1 MAEDKF
7 DVIVVGAGP
16 AGTSAALTAAKAGL
30 NVVLLE
36 RGEYPGAKNV
46 QGAVLYTKNLADV
59 LPEFWKD
66 PNCPLERYIT
76 QQNVLVTGD
85 DGAIQI
91 GYHNDKWVK
100 EPHNCYTIIRVK
112 FDQWFSKKAE
122 EAGAQVYS
130 GVKVSKILRQGEKVI
145 GVETSEGD
153 RLMADVVIACDGV
166 NSMLAQSIGLIDEWK
181 PDEVALGV
189 KQVLALPKERIQDRF
204 HLEAN
209 EGATY
214 EIFGK
219 ITKGMMGYAFLYT
232 NRESISF
239 GVGCKLSHFQKSNI
253 APYDLLE
260 SAKQHPTI
268 KRLLEGA
275 KPLEYSAHLIP
286 EGGYFSLPPLYTDG
300 FMVAGDAAQMINPT
314 HREGSNLAMAAGMYA
329 AQVAAEAKKRGDF
342 SKHTLSQYQKRL
354 EESFVLIDMEDHK
367 DVEHK
372 VEKNMNLLTVYP
384 DMAVQALYEYFTV
397 DGRPKRD
404 VQKSIMKHIRKTRGF
419 LSIAKDFWSMRK
431 AF

>member
-7 DVIVVGAGP
+7 DVIVIGAGP
-16 AGTSAALTAAKAGL
+16 AGTSAAITAAKAGL

-66 PNCPLERYIT
+66 PNCPLERFIT
-76 QQNVLVTGD
+76 QQNVLITGE
-85 DGAIQI
+85 DGSIQV

-112 FDQWFSKKAE
+112 FDQWFAKKAE
-122 EAGAQVYS
+122 EAGAQVFP
-130 GVKVSKILRQGEKVI
+130 GVKVSKILRQGEKII
-145 GVETSEGD
+145 GIETSEGD
-153 RLMADVVIACDGV
+153 RLLADVVIACDGV

-204 HLEAN
+204 HLEGN

-253 APYDLLE
+253 PPYELLE

-268 KRLLEGA
+268 KRMLDGA

-286 EGGYFSLPPLYTDG
+286 EGGYYSLPPLYTDG

-314 HREGSNLAMAAGMYA
+314 HREGSNLAMAAGMMA
-329 AQVAAEAKKRGDF
+329 AQTAIEAKKVGDF
-342 SKHTLSQYQKRL
+342 SKHTLSRYQKRL
-354 EESFVLIDMEDHK
+354 EESFVMVDMEDHK

-384 DMAVQALYEYFTV
+384 EMAVQALYEYFTV

-404 VQKSIMKHIRKTRGF
+404 VQKSIVKRIRKTRGF